1 MFLAATARCGISRGG
16 RIRDGG
22 RRRNIDG
29 LGGCGWWGRGHGYGG
44 SDKGMV
50 KKGFE
55 IDPFSGVPFQQ
66 TEEKVS
72 QLRRGAVWN
81 PEKKEK

>member
-1 MFLAATARCGISRGG
+1 
-16 RIRDGG
+16 
-22 RRRNIDG
+22 
-29 LGGCGWWGRGHGYGG
+29 
-44 SDKGMV
+44 MV

-81 PEKKEK
+81 PEKNKNIKSLKKSILIMEACQFFALNLWI